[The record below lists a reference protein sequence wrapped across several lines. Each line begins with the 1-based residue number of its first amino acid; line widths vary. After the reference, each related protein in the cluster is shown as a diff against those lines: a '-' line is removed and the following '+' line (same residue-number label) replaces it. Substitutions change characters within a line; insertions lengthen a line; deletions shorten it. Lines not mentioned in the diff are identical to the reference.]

1 MTILIPLKDA
11 NNRANKRK
19 AKREIETLLGDYLS
33 IKELFYKLI
42 FNNELVDY
50 HLAYTECLRL
60 NQLVI
65 DNHKARRLFNY
76 TTVNKMW
83 FYNAFAPI
91 EKPYSRTFVS
101 MRKLRRVYYGEE
113 GLSDRMEGSL

>member
-76 TTVNKMW
+76 TTVNNLW
-83 FYNAFAPI
+83 FHNAFAPM

-113 GLSDRMEGSL
+113 GLSNRMEGSL